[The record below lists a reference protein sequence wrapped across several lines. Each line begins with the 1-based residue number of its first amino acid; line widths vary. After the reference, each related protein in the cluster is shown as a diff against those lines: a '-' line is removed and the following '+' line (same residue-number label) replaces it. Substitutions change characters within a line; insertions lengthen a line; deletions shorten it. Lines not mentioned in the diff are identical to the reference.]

1 MANNLDGLPGL
12 DKAAIL
18 FQVLGESLSLSMFQG
33 ISESDL
39 LRIRVR
45 SKELINVPF
54 EIKQTIVEEFY
65 FKMMTQKYR
74 QVDKSK
80 KLFAFLDDLNDEQIY
95 YLISTESSRII
106 ALALDQLSEARK
118 FKILNR
124 FDSAAKHNIII
135 EFAELHDI
143 PLEAVVNTAQEL
155 KKKTSFIPGPKEFT
169 RGGAKSIAAILNQM
183 SMKDSEQYLSQIEQD
198 DPELFAKVK
207 KYFLS
212 FEDLVDMPEHVMRVF
227 WRNPEIDVDVL
238 AKALKGIDETVIENI
253 LSFLPKRKQ
262 GMYTAITDP
271 LSKKDSE
278 DAKLAILQ
286 IAKNMGKAGELKIE
300 DILSSDDDMIE

>member
-1 MANNLDGLPGL
+1 MENNLDSLPGL

-33 ISESDL
+33 ISESDI

-54 EIKQTIVEEFY
+54 DLKKSIVEEFY

-80 KLFAFLDDLNDEQIY
+80 KLFSFLDDLNDEQIY
-95 YLISTESSRII
+95 YLISTESSRVI
-106 ALALDQLSEARK
+106 ALTLDQLSDERK
-118 FKILNR
+118 FTILNR
-124 FDSAAKHNIII
+124 FHSSAKHSIII
-135 EFAELHDI
+135 EFADLNDI
-143 PLEAVVNTAQEL
+143 PLEAVVNIAHEL
-155 KKKTSFIPGPKEFT
+155 KKKIAFIPGPKEFT

-183 SMKDSEQYLSQIEQD
+183 SMDDSSQYLTQIEND
-198 DPELFAKVK
+198 DPELFSKVK

-212 FEDLVDMPEHVMRVF
+212 FDDLLDMPDHVMRNF
-227 WRNPEIDVDVL
+227 WRNPEIDIDVL
-238 AKALKGIDETVIENI
+238 AKALKGVDESIVENI

-262 GMYTAITDP
+262 GMFAPITEP

-278 DAKLAILQ
+278 DSKLAMLQ
-286 IAKNMGKAGELKIE
+286 IAKSMGKSGELKIE
-300 DILSSDDDMIE
+300 DILSSDDDMID

>member
-1 MANNLDGLPGL
+1 MDKNLDSLPGL

-33 ISESDL
+33 ISESNL

-45 SKELINVPF
+45 SKELLSVPF
-54 EIKQTIVEEFY
+54 EVKKAIVEEFY

-80 KLFAFLDDLNDEQIY
+80 KLFSFLEDLNDEQVY
-95 YLISTESSRII
+95 YLISTESARVI
-106 ALALDQLSEARK
+106 ALSLDQLSEERK

-124 FDSAAKHNIII
+124 FDNTAKHNIII
-135 EFAELHDI
+135 EFADLNDI
-143 PLEAVVNTAQEL
+143 PLEAVVNIAHEL
-155 KKKTSFIPGPKEFT
+155 KKKIAFIPGPKEFT
-169 RGGAKSIAAILNQM
+169 RGGAKSIASILNQM
-183 SMKDSEQYLSQIEQD
+183 SMDDSAQYLSQIEAD

-212 FEDLVDMPEHVMRVF
+212 FDDLLDMPDHVMRNF
-227 WRNPEIDVDVL
+227 WRNPELDIDLL
-238 AKALKGIDETVIENI
+238 AKALKGTEDAVVENI

-262 GMYTAITDP
+262 GMFSPVTEP

-278 DAKLAILQ
+278 DAKLAMLQ
-286 IAKNMGKAGELKIE
+286 VAKTMGKSGELKIE

>member
-1 MANNLDGLPGL
+1 MDNNLDSLPGL

-54 EIKQTIVEEFY
+54 EIKQSIIEEFY

-74 QVDKSK
+74 QADKSK
-80 KLFAFLDDLNDEQIY
+80 KLFAFLEDLNDEQIY
-95 YLISTESSRII
+95 YLISTESSRVI
-106 ALALDQLSEARK
+106 ALALDQLSDERK

-124 FDSAAKHNIII
+124 FDNAAKHNIII
-135 EFAELHDI
+135 EFADLNDI
-143 PLEAVVNTAQEL
+143 PLEAVVNTAHEL
-155 KKKTSFIPGPKEFT
+155 KKKIAFIPGPKEFT

-183 SMKDSEQYLSQIEQD
+183 SMEDSTQYLNQIETD

-212 FEDLVDMPEHVMRVF
+212 FEDLLSMPDHVMRTF
-227 WRNPEIDVDVL
+227 WRNPEIDIDLL
-238 AKALKGIDETVIENI
+238 AKALKGLEESVVENI

-262 GMYTAITDP
+262 GMYSPITEP

-278 DAKLAILQ
+278 DAKLAMLQ
-286 IAKNMGKAGELKIE
+286 VAKTMGKSGELKIA
-300 DILSSDDDMIE
+300 DILSSDEDMIE

>member
-1 MANNLDGLPGL
+1 MDNNLDSLPGL

-18 FQVLGESLSLSMFQG
+18 FQVLGESLSLTMFRG
-33 ISESDL
+33 ISEADL

-54 EIKQTIVEEFY
+54 DIKKAIVEEFY

-80 KLFAFLDDLNDEQIY
+80 KLFSFLEDLNDEQIY
-95 YLISTESSRII
+95 YLVGTESSRII
-106 ALALDQLSEARK
+106 ALSLDQLSDERK

-135 EFAELHDI
+135 EFADLNDI
-143 PLEAVVNTAQEL
+143 PLEAVVNIAHEL
-155 KKKTSFIPGPKEFT
+155 KKKIAFIPGPKEFS
-169 RGGAKSIAAILNQM
+169 RGGAKSIAALLNQM
-183 SMKDSEQYLSQIEQD
+183 SIDESTQYLDQIEAD
-198 DPELFAKVK
+198 DPELFSKVK

-212 FEDLVDMPEHVMRVF
+212 FDDLLDMPEHVMRIF
-227 WRNPEIDVDVL
+227 WRNPEIDIDIL
-238 AKALKGIDETVIENI
+238 AKALKGEDDQVVENI

-262 GMYTAITDP
+262 GMFSAITEP
-271 LSKKDSE
+271 LSKKESE
-278 DAKLAILQ
+278 DSKLGLLQVAKS
-286 IAKNMGKAGELKIE
+286 MGKAGELKIE
-300 DILSSDDDMIE
+300 DILSSDDDMID